1 MLLQRAHNEAVDMK
15 NIIGVI
21 VAAALFGAACTPEQ
35 TISTDVG
42 VIDRLPHRSLV
53 SSPVQAA
60 AKDALLEGMREMN
73 ASGGAVVI
81 LDVNSGQIMS
91 LLSVANDERTDETG
105 PNTYNR
111 AINPVHLPGSTMAIF
126 PVAQALDQRIV
137 DKDTLIETPKVLA
150 VGRYR
155 IRAFSE
161 SNPQST
167 PREIFLNY
175 SHVGAAQLARKIGRA
190 RQREFLSSFGFNEPN
205 PLESAY
211 PTEVNPPFL
220 ATSKYVTEDG
230 KIAAGMLNAYG
241 QGDTTSPVHLAAAFA
256 SLVNGGM
263 RVFPTFR
270 EDQPVG
276 DRVISFETS
285 LYLRE
290 LLAEMVQNGVGRLA
304 SVEGYAVGGT
314 GGTADM
320 WYNNAVNFAGEQ
332 TVATFVAAFP
342 MSAPEYVV
350 VTLLED
356 PTYLADGELKRTAGW
371 TAASVTSSVIE
382 AVGPYLVENQN

>member
-1 MLLQRAHNEAVDMK
+1 MK

-21 VAAALFGAACTPEQ
+21 VAAALFGAACTPDQ

-81 LDVNSGQIMS
+81 LDVKSGQIMS
-91 LLSVANDERTDETG
+91 LLSVSNDERTDGTG
-105 PNTYNR
+105 QSTYNR

-126 PVAQALDQRIV
+126 AVAQALDQGIV
-137 DKDTLIETPKVLA
+137 DIDTLIETPEVLV
-150 VGRYR
+150 VGRFR

-190 RQREFLSSFGFNEPN
+190 RQREFLSSLGFNEPN

-211 PTEVNPPFL
+211 PTEVTPPFL

-241 QGDTTSPVHLAAAFA
+241 QGDTTSPVHLAAAYA

-276 DRVISFETS
+276 DRVISVETS

-290 LLAEMVQNGVGRLA
+290 LLAVRVQNGVGRLA

-332 TVATFVAAFP
+332 TVAIFVAAFP

-356 PTYLADGELKRTAGW
+356 PTYLADGELKRTASW
-371 TAASVTSSVIE
+371 TAAPVTARIIGS
-382 AVGPYLVENQN
+382 VGPYLVEQ

>member
-1 MLLQRAHNEAVDMK
+1 MK
-15 NIIGVI
+15 NVIGIIMAV
-21 VAAALFGAACTPEQ
+21 ALFGAACTPDQ
-35 TISTDVG
+35 KISTDVG

-81 LDVNSGQIMS
+81 LDVKSGQIMS

-126 PVAQALDQRIV
+126 PVAQALDQGIV
-137 DKDTLIETPKVLA
+137 DKDTLIETPEVLA

-167 PREIFLNY
+167 LREIFLNY

-190 RQREFLSSFGFNEPN
+190 RQREFLSSLGFNEPN

-211 PTEVNPPFL
+211 PTEVTPPFL
-220 ATSKYVTEDG
+220 ATSQYVTEDG

-241 QGDTTSPVHLAAAFA
+241 QGDTTSPVHLAAAYA

-276 DRVISFETS
+276 DRVISVETS

-320 WYNNAVNFAGEQ
+320 WYNNAVNFSGEQ

-356 PTYLADGELKRTAGW
+356 PTNLADGELKRTAGW
-371 TAASVTSSVIE
+371 TAASVTARIIGS
-382 AVGPYLVENQN
+382 VGPYLVETNIAESKQ